1 MAKYTDIDL
10 YLSKNEI
17 TNDINLKLDIAAISQ
32 SIKNIVLTTKGEKLF
47 DSNFGGGVY
56 DMVYESLSPLRLRLK
71 ESELKAILTIYEPR
85 ASIEDINITD
95 SGLGY
100 WEIKI
105 TYAPVYDQSV
115 TRDITLTVGN
125 DK

>member
-17 TNDINLKLDIAAISQ
+17 TNDINLKIDIAAISQ

-47 DSNFGGGVY
+47 DSNFGGGAY
-56 DMVYESLSPLRLRLK
+56 DMVYEPLSNLRLRLK
-71 ESELKAILTIYEPR
+71 ESELKAILALYEPR
-85 ASIEDINITD
+85 ASIQDINITD

>member
-10 YLSKNEI
+10 YLTKNEI

-32 SIKNIVLTTKGEKLF
+32 SIKNIILTTKGEKLF
-47 DSNFGGGVY
+47 DPNFGGGAY
-56 DMVYESLSPLRLRLK
+56 DMVYESLSSLRQRLK
-71 ESELKAILTIYEPR
+71 ESEIRAILTLYEPR
-85 ASIEDINITD
+85 ASIQDINITD

-105 TYAPVYDQSV
+105 TYSPVYDQSI

>member
-71 ESELKAILTIYEPR
+71 ESELKAVLTIYEPR

>member
-47 DSNFGGGVY
+47 DSGFGGGAY
-56 DMVYESLSPLRLRLK
+56 DMVYEHLSPLRLRLK
-71 ESELKAILTIYEPR
+71 ESELKAILALYEPR
-85 ASIEDINITD
+85 ATIQDINITD

-115 TRDITLTVGN
+115 TRDITITVGN